1 MKHLHILILFA
12 ALAWPGSGRIM
23 LLAQEP
29 PRSPLT
35 PPSEETTAN
44 PSVPPNPQLIEVQV
58 DLGAGGPNI
67 HLRISPAWQA
77 RYKPYVRVGQAR
89 TESQPEA
96 ETAPPPQGGADE
108 LQQALEQALD
118 RAKPPAVPSP

>member
-1 MKHLHILILFA
+1 MKHLYLLLLFA
-12 ALAWPGSGRIM
+12 ALTWLGDGRPG

-44 PSVPPNPQLIEVQV
+44 PGQPPTPQLMEVAV

-67 HLRISPAWQA
+67 HVRIHPAWQA
-77 RYKPYVRVGQAR
+77 QYRPYVRVGQAR
-89 TESQPEA
+89 TTTEPAE

-108 LQQALEQALD
+108 LHQALGQALD
-118 RAKPPAVPSP
+118 RAKPSTPPSP

>member
-1 MKHLHILILFA
+1 MKHLYLLFLLA
-12 ALAWPGSGRIM
+12 VLAWLGSGRTS

-44 PSVPPNPQLIEVQV
+44 PGEPPAPQFMQFEV

-67 HLRISPAWQA
+67 RLRIHPAWQA
-77 RYKPYVRVGQAR
+77 RYRPYVRVGQAR
-89 TESQPEA
+89 IAPDPEA

-108 LQQALEQALD
+108 LHQALEQALD
-118 RAKPPAVPSP
+118 RAKPPTPPSP

>member
-1 MKHLHILILFA
+1 MKHLYLLFLLA
-12 ALAWPGSGRIM
+12 VLAWLGSGRTS

-44 PSVPPNPQLIEVQV
+44 PGEPPAPQFMQVEV
-58 DLGAGGPNI
+58 DLGVGGPNI
-67 HLRISPAWQA
+67 RLRIHPAWQA
-77 RYKPYVRVGQAR
+77 RYRPYVRVGQAR

-96 ETAPPPQGGADE
+96 ETAQPPQGGADE
-108 LQQALEQALD
+108 LHQALEQALD
-118 RAKPPAVPSP
+118 RAKPPPPPSP